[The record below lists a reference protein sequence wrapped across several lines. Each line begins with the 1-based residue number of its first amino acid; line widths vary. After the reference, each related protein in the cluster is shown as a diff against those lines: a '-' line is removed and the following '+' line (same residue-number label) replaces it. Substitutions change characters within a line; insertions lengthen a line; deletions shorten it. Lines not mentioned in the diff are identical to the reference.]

1 MGVFRS
7 QTPRA
12 LVSTFVSRSCLAYA
26 FYLGRIRPF
35 YMPVS
40 GLFFIL
46 NHSGILARTYS
57 RSPQYGVPPD
67 TIPLQDSSPFLYTPT
82 HHLPTLPC
90 TLRSEIPCPSISP
103 WTTIHISHFRSCN
116 LIFLLSLCGS
126 PFQLF
131 LVCYIQGRA
140 TLLFLPSKKNYHRK
154 LSGTPRLSRYS
165 FLACSRS
172 SSVGAVLN
180 FPYRSRIT
188 ILSSFFSNS
197 RLISVSQSASS
208 IK

>member
-1 MGVFRS
+1 MFLSVV
-7 QTPRA
+7 A
-12 LVSTFVSRSCLAYA
+12 AWLML
-26 FYLGRIRPF
+26 
-35 YMPVS
+35 
-40 GLFFIL
+40 FIL
-46 NHSGILARTYS
+46 GVSAHFICPYPGCFSFWITPVF
-57 RSPQYGVPPD
+57 SPGHTPDRRNTVFPPD
-67 TIPLQDSSPFLYTPT
+67 TIPLQDSSPFLSAPT
-82 HHLPTLPC
+82 YHPRELPC
-90 TLRSEIPCPSISP
+90 TLHSEILYLPINPL
-103 WTTIHISHFRSCN
+103 TTIHICHFHSYN

-140 TLLFLPSKKNYHRK
+140 TLLFLPSRKNYHRK

-165 FLACSRS
+165 FLASSRS

-197 RLISVSQSASS
+197 RLIFVSQSTSS

>member
-1 MGVFRS
+1 MFLSVV
-7 QTPRA
+7 A
-12 LVSTFVSRSCLAYA
+12 AWLML
-26 FYLGRIRPF
+26 
-35 YMPVS
+35 
-40 GLFFIL
+40 FIL
-46 NHSGILARTYS
+46 GVSAHFICPYPGCFSFWITLVF
-57 RSPQYGVPPD
+57 SPGHTPD
-67 TIPLQDSSPFLYTPT
+67 RRNTVFQPNTIPLQDSSPFLSAPTYHPRELPYTL
-82 HHLPTLPC
+82 H
-90 TLRSEIPCPSISP
+90 SEILCLPINPL
-103 WTTIHISHFRSCN
+103 TAIHICHFHSYN

-131 LVCYIQGRA
+131 LVCYIQGHA
-140 TLLFLPSKKNYHRK
+140 TLLFLPSRKNYHRK
-154 LSGTPRLSRYS
+154 LSGAPRLSRYS

-197 RLISVSQSASS
+197 RLISVSQSTSS

>member
-1 MGVFRS
+1 MLLSAVV
-7 QTPRA
+7 A
-12 LVSTFVSRSCLAYA
+12 WLML
-26 FYLGRIRPF
+26 
-35 YMPVS
+35 
-40 GLFFIL
+40 FIL
-46 NHSGILARTYS
+46 GVSAHFICPYPGCFSFWITPVF
-57 RSPQYGVPPD
+57 SPGHTPNRHNTVFPPD

-82 HHLPTLPC
+82 HHLPTLPY
-90 TLRSEIPCPSISP
+90 TPHSEIPCPPISP
-103 WTTIHISHFRSCN
+103 WTAIHICHFHSYN

-126 PFQLF
+126 PFHLF

-172 SSVGAVLN
+172 SSVGAVLD

-197 RLISVSQSASS
+197 CLISVSQSASS